1 MIQKNYQY
9 SWLYRGWMKAVR
21 CWVRAAR
28 SSLHVQLLT
37 WNWRTSEAGTIRRP
51 IGWTRWLST
60 DSKKNRKEYRRWF
73 RRHSQRWD
81 SVPSQNTVGYQEI
94 ESIPAIFLRLNDHL
108 PTEYVVFFAVSFVI
122 HSIWI
127 LQDNYHGKK
136 ADTIICLWLFSFKQT
151 RGLTIDVLLHKRHN
165 ANRIMSTDTLRSR
178 WRLWHHF
185 ANRAPINLH
194 NRQICIST
202 KNLPITG
209 RLNVYRRVRKSHTE
223 KIISTFKW
231 NHWLFQ
237 KRSKMYDW
245 IQRRKRVENDIQKM
259 IYSLSN
265 VTKIQTCWLFTENVP
280 ILQLVQNTIV

>member
-1 MIQKNYQY
+1 MNE
-9 SWLYRGWMKAVR
+9 SCSVLGACCTLFTPRSVAHLELAHLRGRNDQATDRMDEMAVYGFEKE
-21 CWVRAAR
+21 
-28 SSLHVQLLT
+28 H
-37 WNWRTSEAGTIRRP
+37 
-51 IGWTRWLST
+51 
-60 DSKKNRKEYRRWF
+60 RKEYRRWF

-94 ESIPAIFLRLNDHL
+94 ESLPAIFLRLNDHL

-127 LQDNYHGKK
+127 LHDNYHGKK

-202 KNLPITG
+202 KNSPIPG

-245 IQRRKRVENDIQKM
+245 IPRRKRVENDIQKM
-259 IYSLSN
+259 ISSLSN